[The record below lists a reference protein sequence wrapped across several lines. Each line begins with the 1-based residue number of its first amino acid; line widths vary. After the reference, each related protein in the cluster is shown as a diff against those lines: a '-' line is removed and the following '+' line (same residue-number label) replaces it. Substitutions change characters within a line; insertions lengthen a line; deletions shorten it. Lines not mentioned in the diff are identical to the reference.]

1 MDIPFI
7 DLDAQEKVIG
17 KKLEGAVETVL
28 QHKKF
33 INGPEVSV
41 FEESLAKF
49 ANVNNAITCG
59 SGTDALLLPLMAIG
73 VGEGDAVFVP
83 SFTFVAT
90 AEVVSLLKATPFFV
104 DVDMKTFNIDPEIFI
119 ELNESIQSE
128 VLQLLSIDS
137 LIKIIKRLESDNA
150 IKILENLSKEVKE
163 KVLEKLPPK
172 DKFLLQEGLSYP
184 EDSAARIMQREFTAV
199 PSNWTVGQ
207 TIDYLREN
215 KDLPEEFLEIFIVDN
230 EFKPIG
236 TVPSSRVLRTSRDLK
251 MNSIMREMPV
261 LISVNMDKEEV
272 GLTFENYNLV
282 SAGVVNKENKLVG
295 MITADDVVTVVQEEA
310 EEDALRL
317 AGVGDEEIT
326 DSVMLKT
333 KRRFNWLLLNLFTAL
348 LATWVISFFGASIE
362 QMVALAFLMPI
373 VASMGGNAGMQT
385 LAVTIRAIATK
396 ELSKSN
402 FNRVVGKEFLIGI
415 LNGIIFAIITAII
428 VQLWFKELNLS
439 ILIGI
444 SMVLNMIVAGL
455 FGILVPVSLKKLNID
470 PALASSVF
478 VTTITDVIGFLSFLG
493 LGSFYFLN

>member
-1 MDIPFI
+1 MTLPKSREAKKVN
-7 DLDAQEKVIG
+7 LDFNKE
-17 KKLEGAVETVL
+17 
-28 QHKKF
+28 F
-33 INGPEVSV
+33 INTFTQNIERGNVEFINQTLKDLHEADVANLIENLNPDTRNKLIEI
-41 FEESLAKF
+41 ES
-49 ANVNNAITCG
+49 
-59 SGTDALLLPLMAIG
+59 
-73 VGEGDAVFVP
+73 
-83 SFTFVAT
+83 
-90 AEVVSLLKATPFFV
+90 
-104 DVDMKTFNIDPEIFI
+104 FNIDPEIFI

-150 IKILENLSKEVKE
+150 IKILENLSKEIKE

-207 TIDYLREN
+207 TIDYLRED
-215 KDLPEEFLEIFIVDN
+215 KELPEEFLEIFIVNND
-230 EFKPIG
+230 FKPIG
-236 TVPSSRVLRTSRDLK
+236 TVPSSRVLRTPRDLK
-251 MNSIMREMPV
+251 MNSIMKEMPV

-439 ILIGI
+439 LLIGI
-444 SMVLNMIVAGL
+444 SMILNMIVAGL

>member
-1 MDIPFI
+1 MTLPKSREAKKVN
-7 DLDAQEKVIG
+7 LDFNKE
-17 KKLEGAVETVL
+17 
-28 QHKKF
+28 F
-33 INGPEVSV
+33 INT
-41 FEESLAKF
+41 FNQNIESGNVEFINQTLKDLHEADV
-49 ANVNNAITCG
+49 ANLIENLNPDTRNKLIEIE
-59 SGTDALLLPLMAIG
+59 S
-73 VGEGDAVFVP
+73 
-83 SFTFVAT
+83 
-90 AEVVSLLKATPFFV
+90 
-104 DVDMKTFNIDPEIFI
+104 FNIDPEIFI

-137 LIKIIKRLESDNA
+137 LIKIIKHLESDNA
-150 IKILENLSKEVKE
+150 IKILENLSKEIKE

-207 TIDYLREN
+207 TIDYLRED

-230 EFKPIG
+230 DFKPIG
-236 TVPSSRVLRTSRDLK
+236 TVPSSRVLRTSRDSK
-251 MNSIMREMPV
+251 MKSIMREMPV

-282 SAGVVNKENKLVG
+282 SAGVINRENKLVG

-415 LNGIIFAIITAII
+415 LNGFIFAIITAII

-439 ILIGI
+439 LLIGV
-444 SMVLNMIVAGL
+444 SMTLNMIVAGL